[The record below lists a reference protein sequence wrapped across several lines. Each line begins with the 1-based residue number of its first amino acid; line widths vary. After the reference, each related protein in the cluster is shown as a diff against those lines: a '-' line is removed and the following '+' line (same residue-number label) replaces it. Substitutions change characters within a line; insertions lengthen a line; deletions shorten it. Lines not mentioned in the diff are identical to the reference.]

1 VRVMIFSGPSAPKLM
16 AEARVASENV
26 GEGERVGEERFGDS
40 ARLRNERGLRGIRQ
54 RRVLIGVRG
63 EQESFSADLR

>member
-1 VRVMIFSGPSAPKLM
+1 M

-63 EQESFSADLR
+63 DRIVFLG